1 MRGYTR
7 QEKKGTDQFNLE
19 GKLQQEHLPHSFF
32 FFFFKK
38 LVCIKDIHHQYVTI
52 IIQGT
57 TPAPLQIY
65 IGGLFI
71 LLKHYRNLFLCF
83 INYL

>member
-1 MRGYTR
+1 MRGYIR

-19 GKLQQEHLPHSFF
+19 GKLQQEHLPHWFF
-32 FFFFKK
+32 FFQAC
-38 LVCIKDIHHQYVTI
+38 LYKDIHQQYVRI

-65 IGGLFI
+65 IGGLFT

-83 INYL
+83 INSL

>member
-1 MRGYTR
+1 MRGYIR
-7 QEKKGTDQFNLE
+7 QEKKGIDQFNLE
-19 GKLQQEHLPHSFF
+19 GKLQQEHLLHPFF
-32 FFFFKK
+32 FR
-38 LVCIKDIHHQYVTI
+38 LVYIKDIYQQYVRI

-57 TPAPLQIY
+57 IPAPLQIY

-83 INYL
+83 INSL